1 MPTQKERPDQ
11 YDKTRYAN
19 LTTYIQLEKL
29 RLLYRVKTGK
39 RLTQG
44 DLADLLEVKQST
56 ISDWENNIPVSLNRD
71 LLAKLKVFFEC
82 SFDELLEIGP
92 EELPEE

>member
-11 YDKTRYAN
+11 YDKTRYHN
-19 LTTYIQLEKL
+19 VTTYVQLEKL
-29 RLLYRVKTGK
+29 RLLYRVKTGR

-71 LLAKLKVFFEC
+71 LLAKLKVFFDC
-82 SFDELLEIGP
+82 SFDDLLEIGP
-92 EELPEE
+92 EEQPEE